1 VFAQLTVPF
10 VDVCAE
16 KLTWALT
23 PAATRPLAA
32 ISVTVDGAALRLAVL
47 GASHQVEAR
56 LPGAPPCVESVTCH
70 GSGLTPLPGA
80 AERDLGPL
88 HYRFSSL
95 VEPLDE
101 DAFTARVRALRLRLA
116 SDPRALVASFPGHP
130 DALTGLVAQG
140 NPRGVAWRTWH
151 AYPLTGELVRTS
163 TRLAWR

>member
-1 VFAQLTVPF
+1 MFAQLTVPF
-10 VDVCAE
+10 ADVRAGE
-16 KLTWALT
+16 LSWALS
-23 PAATRPLAA
+23 PAATPPLAA
-32 ISVTVDGAALRLAVL
+32 ITVTVDGAVLRLAVL

-56 LPGAPPCVESVTCH
+56 LPGAPACVESVTCH

-80 AERDLGPL
+80 AERDLGAL
-88 HYRFSSL
+88 RYRFSSL

-101 DAFTARVRALRLRLA
+101 ETFAARVRALRLRLA

-130 DALTGLVAQG
+130 DALTGLVAQAE
-140 NPRGVAWRTWH
+140 PRGVSWRTWH